1 MQLRCDIL
9 IQWVLTLLI
18 EIGELPTGV
27 PQNLVPFITQTGMG
41 MRAELSVFGDDYP
54 TPDGTAVRDY
64 IYVVD
69 LAKAH
74 VIALK
79 RLLEMVSGNKIKS
92 IQKGYIA
99 GTNADTVID
108 LKDKTVLPGFIDMH
122 VHLESEFNPQVYI
135 KSGHNPQFTLEEI
148 QSITSTAKNYGM
160 SVAAH
165 AHGDMLPLKPPLE
178 KPRPIPPPRRTLFQ
192 KSLFSSSLRN
202 ILKHLSN
209 IYCDAIGVEYM
220 YIRKP
225 ERVEWIQNWLN
236 VNDNQPN
243 YDANRKKHILKKLN
257 QAVSFEGFL
266 HTKYVGQKRFSLEG
280 NESLIPGLDAIVE
293 RAAEMGVEQFVMG
306 MAHRGRLNV
315 LTNIFGKAAKDIFSE
330 FDGKDYEQEIFDGD
344 VKYHLGWTSDRKSD
358 NGNKITMNIAPNP
371 SHLET
376 VHGDAAIAGQG
387 LIYEVVQ
394 MATLDGY
401 KTNGTIH
408 IVVNNQIGFTTNYL
422 DARSSTYCTD
432 VGKVT
437 LSPVLH
443 VNADDAEAVV
453 HASIFALEYR
463 MRFNRDV
470 FLDLLGYRK
479 YGHNEGDEPRF
490 TQPKLYKAISKHSN
504 PRDIYAAKLI
514 AEGVIGDTY
523 VKQLEKEYKDSLEE
537 ELEDSRK
544 EDKTVITP
552 FMAEAWK
559 GFDNAREW
567 EMMDAVDTKFSKK
580 KLSAIAK
587 TITELPKDKKFL
599 RKVERLINDRKKMFF
614 ETDKLDWAMGELLA
628 YGSLLEEGFGVRI
641 SGQDVERGTFSHRHA
656 VMKVEESEEEV
667 LLLNHLSD
675 TQGDFQIYNSL
686 LSEYGVVGFDY
697 GYAMASPNTLTIWE
711 AQFGDFS
718 NGAQIMIDQYIS
730 AAEDKWKLQNG
741 LSLLRHPKAVST
753 VSELATGGFQEVIDD
768 VDAVIKKVKTLV
780 FCTGKFYYD
789 LLAAQE
795 EKKRDDI
802 ALVRIEQLFPVPA
815 DQMNEVI
822 NKYKNADDIVWA
834 QEEPRNM
841 GAWSHFLMHF
851 EGARN
856 FRVASRRFYASPA
869 AGSAGS
875 PITEVEIAEWLVEDG
890 DYVEK
895 DQAIA
900 EVDSD
905 KATLELPAEQAGI
918 ISLKAEVGD
927 AVEVGAVVCLI
938 DTSAAKPD
946 GDAPKK
952 EEAKTAPKVE
962 EKKVAAP
969 VKESYATGTA
979 SPAAKKILDEKGI
992 DSSAVKGTGRDG
1004 RITKDDAVKANP
1016 SMGTATTGGTRGE
1029 SRSKLSMLR
1038 RKVAEAFS
1046 FCEE

>member
-1 MQLRCDIL
+1 MDKYSFLNAAH
-9 IQWVLTLLI
+9 TS
-18 EIGELPTGV
+18 
-27 PQNLVPFITQTGMG
+27 FF
-41 MRAELSVFGDDYP
+41 AELYDKYLTSPDSIEPSWRSFFQGYDFGMESSLDELDISSQNGAVEVP
-54 TPDGTAVRDY
+54 MTLKKEFQVVKLIDGYRSRGHLFTKTNPVRARRQY
-64 IYVVD
+64 LPSLD
-69 LAKAH
+69 LETFG
-74 VIALK
+74 LNEGD
-79 RLLEMVSGNKIKS
+79 L
-92 IQKGYIA
+92 
-99 GTNADTVID
+99 DTV
-108 LKDKTVLPGFIDMH
+108 
-122 VHLESEFNPQVYI
+122 
-135 KSGHNPQFTLEEI
+135 FTAGEI
-148 QSITSTAKNYGM
+148 LGLGA
-160 SVAAH
+160 
-165 AHGDMLPLKPPLE
+165 
-178 KPRPIPPPRRTLFQ
+178 
-192 KSLFSSSLRN
+192 SSLRN
-202 ILKHLSN
+202 ILKHLTN

-376 VHGDAAIAGQG
+376 VGAVVEGIARAKQDADYADDFSKVLPIVVHGDAAIAGQG

-504 PRDIYAAKLI
+504 ARDIYAAKLI

-741 LSLLRHPKAVST
+741 LVMLLPHGYEFQGAEHSSARMERYLQLCARDNMYIADVSTPANMFHLLRRQMKSNFRKPLIVFTPKSLLRHPKAVST

-768 VDAVIKKVKTLV
+768 IDAVIKKVKTLV

-815 DQMNEVI
+815 DQMNDVI

-869 AGSAGS
+869 AGSA
-875 PITEVEIAEWLVEDG
+875 V
-890 DYVEK
+890 
-895 DQAIA
+895 
-900 EVDSD
+900 
-905 KATLELPAEQAGI
+905 
-918 ISLKAEVGD
+918 
-927 AVEVGAVVCLI
+927 
-938 DTSAAKPD
+938 
-946 GDAPKK
+946 
-952 EEAKTAPKVE
+952 
-962 EKKVAAP
+962 
-969 VKESYATGTA
+969 
-979 SPAAKKILDEKGI
+979 
-992 DSSAVKGTGRDG
+992 
-1004 RITKDDAVKANP
+1004 
-1016 SMGTATTGGTRGE
+1016 
-1029 SRSKLSMLR
+1029 RSKKRHQQIIEYVFDKSKDNMTR
-1038 RKVAEAFS
+1038 PTTKK
-1046 FCEE
+1046 